1 MGLLDDYTIDLND
14 AETSSFEIP
23 DNFYDF
29 VIGDFFLRNGTQN
42 KPDSAFIVIDYS
54 CEDETGK
61 VRSKQEWFELPVD
74 GANQTDKEM
83 QRMGFLKTRLLDL
96 GASPAQLA
104 DLDPEDFIGKGGTL
118 EIFTNK
124 AGYQNIRKVR
134 IGDEA
139 EAPKA
144 AEPEEAAAPEAAAPK
159 AKAVRVASAPVVE
172 AKAAAAGVK
181 KNPFAK
187 AG

>member
-14 AETSSFEIP
+14 AETANFEIP
-23 DNFYDF
+23 DNFYEF
-29 VIGDFFLRNGTQN
+29 VVGDFFLRNGTTN

-83 QRMGFLKTRLLDL
+83 QRMGFLKTRMLDL
-96 GASPAQLA
+96 GATPAQLA
-104 DLDPEDFIGKGGTL
+104 DLDPEDFIGKSGTL

-134 IGDEA
+134 VGDE
-139 EAPKA
+139 EAA
-144 AEPEEAAAPEAAAPK
+144 AEPEEAAAEPKAAAP
-159 AKAVRVASAPVVE
+159 AVKAVRKAAAPIVE

-187 AG
+187 PATA